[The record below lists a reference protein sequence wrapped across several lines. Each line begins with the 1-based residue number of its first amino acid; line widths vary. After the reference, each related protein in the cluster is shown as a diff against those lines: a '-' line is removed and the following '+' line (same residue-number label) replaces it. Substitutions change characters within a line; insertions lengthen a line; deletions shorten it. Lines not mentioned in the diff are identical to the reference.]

1 MSKAIGKKKSLA
13 KPVKLKTKAEKT
25 EKKAAKSQ
33 PSKKSV
39 EQKKA
44 SEKKQIHTKAQG
56 KSNSG
61 KSIVSVQMKK
71 TVQLKNE
78 TSKKNDLKAN
88 SKDVKKDLKKNS
100 SNPLKSMTKDQNFKS
115 NAVSIKEKESTKS
128 NSKANASIAVT
139 SPSMKKTVNQPSAK
153 KPKTKKDESE
163 MDADFLVS
171 DDDLGT
177 SEIAEYEEEL
187 KAVEEDDDEIESEIV
202 WAEEV
207 KESKD
212 TEVFLTD
219 AEGRRLCRARDCDQ
233 AAAVDQYCR
242 FHYLLLWKKIQNRRK
257 ILADGKLE
265 KYVDDLTSRY
275 PDKYLEMIRKDL
287 RTEKD
292 FMGAIQE
299 LELDESANNEM
310 EFEEDSQSFAEEIR
324 GMGESTGVEDDEY

>member
-13 KPVKLKTKAEKT
+13 KPVKLKTKAEKA

-33 PSKKSV
+33 PPKKGTDKKQIDKKQIDKKSV
-39 EQKKA
+39 SSKA
-44 SEKKQIHTKAQG
+44 PAKHVASKGAAPAH
-56 KSNSG
+56 
-61 KSIVSVQMKK
+61 
-71 TVQLKNE
+71 
-78 TSKKNDLKAN
+78 KKNNVKPEV
-88 SKDVKKDLKKNS
+88 VKKIEVKIQVKEVKKEIS
-100 SNPLKSMTKDQNFKS
+100 
-115 NAVSIKEKESTKS
+115 VSKNVAKEAPQAKAGQAKEKDAAKT
-128 NSKANASIAVT
+128 IAPV
-139 SPSMKKTVNQPSAK
+139 VAGAK
-153 KPKTKKDESE
+153 KSPASNNKKSKTKKEETE

-187 KAVEEDDDEIESEIV
+187 KAVEEDDDENDSDVV
-202 WAEEV
+202 WVDEA
-207 KESKD
+207 KETKD

-233 AAAVDQYCR
+233 AASVDQYCR
-242 FHYLLLWKKIQNRRK
+242 YHYLLLWKKIQNRRK

-292 FMGAIQE
+292 FMAAIQE
-299 LELDESANNEM
+299 LELDESTNNEM
-310 EFEEDSQSFAEEIR
+310 DYEEDSQSFAEEIR
-324 GMGESTGVEDDEY
+324 GMGEATGVDEDEF

>member
-13 KPVKLKTKAEKT
+13 KPVKLKTKAEKA

-33 PSKKSV
+33 PPKKGTDKKHIDKKSV
-39 EQKKA
+39 GSKTPAKHVASKGAAPTQKKNNVKP
-44 SEKKQIHTKAQG
+44 EVVRKVEVKIQVKEVKKEILVSKNVAKEVPATKAG
-56 KSNSG
+56 H
-61 KSIVSVQMKK
+61 
-71 TVQLKNE
+71 
-78 TSKKNDLKAN
+78 A
-88 SKDVKKDLKKNS
+88 
-100 SNPLKSMTKDQNFKS
+100 
-115 NAVSIKEKESTKS
+115 KEKEAAKST
-128 NSKANASIAVT
+128 APVVAG
-139 SPSMKKTVNQPSAK
+139 AK
-153 KPKTKKDESE
+153 KAPSPNNKKSKTKKEETE

-187 KAVEEDDDEIESEIV
+187 KAVEEDDDENDGDVV
-202 WAEEV
+202 WVDEA
-207 KESKD
+207 KEAKD

-233 AAAVDQYCR
+233 AASVDQYCR
-242 FHYLLLWKKIQNRRK
+242 YHYLLLWKKIQNRRK

-292 FMGAIQE
+292 FMAAIQE
-299 LELDESANNEM
+299 LELDESTNNEM
-310 EFEEDSQSFAEEIR
+310 DYEEDSQSFAEEIR
-324 GMGESTGVEDDEY
+324 GMGEATGVDEDEF

>member
-13 KPVKLKTKAEKT
+13 KPVKLKTKAEKN

-33 PSKKSV
+33 PSKKPIDAKKSV
-39 EQKKA
+39 D
-44 SEKKQIHTKAQG
+44 KKQIHAKVHN
-56 KSNSG
+56 KSNVG
-61 KSIVSVQMKK
+61 KAVASAPAKK
-71 TVQLKNE
+71 SAPLKQE
-78 TSKKNDLKAN
+78 VVKKHDVKSNA
-88 SKDVKKDLKKNS
+88 KDVKKES
-100 SNPLKSMTKDQNFKS
+100 SAPQKSSAKDQSSKAS
-115 NAVSIKEKESTKS
+115 LAPIKEKESAKTHP
-128 NSKANASIAVT
+128 KATAAAV
-139 SPSMKKTVNQPSAK
+139 SAAPAKKAAAQASAK
-153 KPKTKKDESE
+153 KSKTKKDETE
-163 MDADFLVS
+163 MDADFLVG

-187 KAVEEDDDEIESEIV
+187 KAVEEEDDDLEQEVV
-202 WAEEV
+202 WVEET

-242 FHYLLLWKKIQNRRK
+242 YHYLLLWKKIQNRRK

-275 PDKYLEMIRKDL
+275 PDKYLETIRKDL

-292 FMGAIQE
+292 FMAAIQE

-324 GMGESTGVEDDEY
+324 GMGESTAVEDDEY